1 MPLKVK
7 ISLNEDKAFWCY
19 PRYGAHCPDQLS
31 EACCGEDVAV
41 ADGGHG
47 DDDPVE
53 GRGDRG
59 EPRTL
64 LDLNEVAEARYK
76 DDPDTF
82 HRKKLDEYQKVFLNL
97 AKMNPLML
105 TRKIRRP
112 SSL

>member
-7 ISLNEDKAFWCY
+7 VSLNEDKGFWSD

-31 EACCGEDVAV
+31 EAGCGEDVAV

-53 GRGDRG
+53 GRGDGG

-82 HRKKLDEYQKVFLNL
+82 HRKKSDEYQKVFLNL